1 MTNSDRLYANE
12 LESRVRERT
21 AELEKANQRLRA
33 EIFERKRA
41 ENELVKLKDK
51 LEVEV
56 RDTNILHKLS
66 TQYIEGG
73 DSYFIFQEMVEAA
86 IAITRAD
93 KGNIQIL
100 DPLTGKLK
108 IVAQRG
114 FKLPFLKFFE
124 FVDTGEAAACRTAM
138 KRMERVIVEDITRSP
153 IFLGSD
159 ALDMLFSEGVRA
171 VQSTPLVSRSGQ
183 FIGIISTYFSQIHM
197 PSERE
202 LILVDI
208 LARQAADIIERKR
221 VEEALRQA
229 YEESQTQSEEL
240 KTSKEELQVQSEDLR
255 TQTEE
260 RQKVCEL
267 LNENEKKYRLLFN
280 HSMDA
285 IILTDPRN
293 GGKILSANPAA
304 CRMLGW
310 SEEELIGKDR
320 DVMFDLTDPKLSAL
334 LDERASSGS
343 AKAQLTYRRKD
354 GTTFP
359 GEVSTAF
366 LINNNGEPRT
376 VVIIRDIT
384 ERRRTEEVLSHER
397 SLLESVMRATDVML
411 VFFDPQ
417 FNFVWVNP
425 AYAESCQMKPEEM
438 IGKNHFALYPHA
450 ENEAIFRKVR
460 DTGEEIFYKDKP
472 FVYPDQP
479 ERGVTYWDWSLAQV
493 KNSGGNVTG
502 LVLSLRE
509 TTKYKQAEEAL
520 QKSEERYRMLFTNMT
535 EAFFLAEIICDKDG
549 KPCDYLHLELNPAYE
564 IITVIKKEQILGKSA
579 LEVFPN
585 ASPIAIRKFGEVA
598 LSGEST
604 HFEIFSQAT
613 GKYLDIYAFSP
624 EKGKFAA
631 IFRDITEHK
640 QADEAL
646 YKAYEQIQK
655 QSEELQVSH
664 EELQAQYEK
673 LQETNKALHESEARL
688 QIIIANSPEIIFEQ
702 DHDLR
707 YTWIYNPASP
717 LLRIGCNRQD
727 RR

>member
-33 EIFERKRA
+33 EILERKRA

-73 DSYFIFQEMVEAA
+73 DSYSIFQEMVEAA

-93 KGNIQIL
+93 KGNIRIL

-114 FKLPFLKFFE
+114 FRLPFLKFFE
-124 FVDTGEAAACRTAM
+124 FVDTGEAAACGTSM
-138 KRMERVIVEDITRSP
+138 KRMERVIVEDITQSP

-159 ALDMLFSEGVRA
+159 ALDMLLSEGVKA

-183 FIGIISTYFSQIHM
+183 FIGIISTHFSQIHM

-202 LILVDI
+202 LILIDI

-221 VEEALRQA
+221 VEEALLQA

-240 KTSKEELQVQSEDLR
+240 KTSKEELQVQSEELR

-260 RQKVCEL
+260 HQKVCEL

-285 IILTDPRN
+285 IVLTDPRN

-320 DVMFDLTDPKLSAL
+320 DVMFDLTDPELSAL

-343 AKAQLTYRRKD
+343 AKAQLTCKRKD
-354 GTTFP
+354 GTIFP

-411 VFFDPQ
+411 VFLDPQ

-425 AYAESCQMKPEEM
+425 AYAESCQIKPEEM
-438 IGKNHFALYPHA
+438 VGKNHFALYPHA

-479 ERGVTYWDWSLAQV
+479 ERGVTYWDWSLAPV
-493 KNSGGNVTG
+493 KNSSGDVTG

-535 EAFFLAEIICDKDG
+535 ETFFLAEIICDKDG

-564 IITVIKKEQILGKSA
+564 IITGIKKEQYL
-579 LEVFPN
+579 
-585 ASPIAIRKFGEVA
+585 ASLP
-598 LSGEST
+598 L
-604 HFEIFSQAT
+604 
-613 GKYLDIYAFSP
+613 KYFLTRAP
-624 EKGKFAA
+624 
-631 IFRDITEHK
+631 
-640 QADEAL
+640 
-646 YKAYEQIQK
+646 
-655 QSEELQVSH
+655 
-664 EELQAQYEK
+664 
-673 LQETNKALHESEARL
+673 
-688 QIIIANSPEIIFEQ
+688 
-702 DHDLR
+702 
-707 YTWIYNPASP
+707 
-717 LLRIGCNRQD
+717 
-727 RR
+727 